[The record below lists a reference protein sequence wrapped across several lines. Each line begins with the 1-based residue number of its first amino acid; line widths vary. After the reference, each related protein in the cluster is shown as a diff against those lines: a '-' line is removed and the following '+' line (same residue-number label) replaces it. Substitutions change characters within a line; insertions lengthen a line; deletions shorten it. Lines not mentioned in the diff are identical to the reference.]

1 MRVRALVQLRK
12 RWYSLAF
19 QLPWPPEALAARR
32 DFHALAQALTSSSR
46 PGTFSDADLTA
57 YRRAWAQPQALRSML
72 HWYRAIL
79 RHPPGLP
86 ARPRITVSALL
97 PWGVQDVALE
107 RDLTQPNVDLCDDG
121 RRRFFEDAS
130 H

>member
-1 MRVRALVQLRK
+1 MAQL
-12 RWYSLAF
+12 
-19 QLPWPPEALAARR
+19 LPTRTAAARHQPSTHPTQDAPNR
-32 DFHALAQALTSSSR
+32 LTPPASPAR
-46 PGTFSDADLTA
+46 PNECPDDTG
-57 YRRAWAQPQALRSML
+57 RN
-72 HWYRAIL
+72 
-79 RHPPGLP
+79 PGLP